1 MSIKTNVDE
10 VKVALVANG
19 IVMVDKDAALMA
31 AYQLGV
37 SDAKEKAKPVA
48 VAAPKPPVK
57 VARPAP
63 AKTEAKKAKKS
74 HETTAV

>member
-10 VKVALVANG
+10 LKVALVANG

-37 SDAKEKAKPVA
+37 ADAKENAKPVK
-48 VAAPKPPVK
+48 VVAPKALVK
-57 VARPAP
+57 TA
-63 AKTEAKKAKKS
+63 AKKAKK
-74 HETTAV
+74 T